1 MFPAKTLRNATVGLL
16 YLLLVA
22 ALVALSVAVYN
33 RAFSS
38 DIEVTAL
45 VDDIG
50 TSLQTGSDVK
60 VRGIQLGEVTG
71 VTSDGSGAR
80 VRLSLDPDLAQ
91 QIPADA
97 TVRLL
102 PKTLFGER
110 YVSIV
115 DVPGAAGSGRT
126 LASGDTIRQDT
137 SAEGVEIQ
145 QVFDRL
151 LPLLQAVQ
159 PAQLA
164 TVLGTIAQT
173 LRGRGEEL
181 GQTVTTVVDYLAKFT
196 PKVPQLAADLD
207 AFADVAST
215 YAGAVPDLV
224 QALDDFTTTSQ
235 TIAQQRTQ
243 LADLFSTVTTF
254 GDTTT
259 GFLDEN
265 TDTIIALSAQS
276 LPTLKV
282 LAAYSDEFPCI
293 ASALRDFIPVAN
305 QALGGGTATPGLKV
319 TLQVIPPTTAYV
331 PGADSPN
338 GVVPAGGPS
347 CPYVP
352 PVGVQ
357 GTALQAA
364 TSTAAT
370 TPGQAAQAAGID
382 LATLSPTVRSYL
394 ANAGGAGDTA
404 GSGLGIANSPAENQV
419 IAELI
424 GPTMGIAP
432 ADFPKWGSLL
442 LGPVLRGTQI
452 ELTGAGG

>member
-16 YLLLVA
+16 YLVLVV
-22 ALVALSVAVYN
+22 ALVALSIAVYN

-38 DIEVTAL
+38 DIKVTAL

-60 VRGIQLGEVTG
+60 VRGIELGVVTG
-71 VTSDGSGAR
+71 VTSNGDGAR
-80 VRLSLDPDLAQ
+80 LELSLNPDLAGQ
-91 QIPADA
+91 VPSNA

-110 YVSIV
+110 YVSLV
-115 DVPGAAGSGRT
+115 DPTTGDTGSGT
-126 LASGDTIRQDT
+126 LKSGDTLRQDT

-164 TVLGTIAQT
+164 TVLGTISQT
-173 LRGRGEEL
+173 LQGRGTEL
-181 GQTVTTVVDYLAKFT
+181 GTTVSTVVDYLKKFT

-207 AFADVAST
+207 AFADVATT
-215 YAGAVPDLV
+215 YANAAPDLV

-235 TIAQQRTQ
+235 TIAQQQNQ
-243 LADLFSTVTTF
+243 LATVFSTVTTF
-254 GDTTT
+254 SNTTT
-259 GFLDEN
+259 GFVGTTSQN
-265 TDTIIALSAQS
+265 IIALSAQS
-276 LPTLKV
+276 LPTLDV
-282 LAAYSDEFPCI
+282 LAKYSDEFPCI
-293 ASALRDFIPVAN
+293 ATALRDFIPVAN
-305 QALGGGTATPGLKV
+305 QALGGGTSTPGLRV
-319 TLQVIPPTTAYV
+319 TLRVVPPTAKYV
-331 PGADSPN
+331 PGVDSPN
-338 GVVPAGGPS
+338 GSVPTGGPS

-357 GTALQAA
+357 GTALAAA
-364 TSTAAT
+364 TAPAAT
-370 TPGQAAQAAGID
+370 TPGEAVKAAGID

-394 ANAGGAGDTA
+394 ASAGTDAA
-404 GSGLGIANSPAENQV
+404 GSGLGVVNSPAENQV
-419 IAELI
+419 IAELV
-424 GPTMGIAP
+424 GPTLGIAP

>member
-16 YLLLVA
+16 YLVLVA
-22 ALVALSVAVYN
+22 SLVALSIAVYN
-33 RAFSS
+33 RAFSD
-38 DIEVTAL
+38 DIKVTAL
-45 VDDIG
+45 VDNIG

-71 VTSDGSGAR
+71 VSSDGRGAR
-80 VRLSLDPDLAQ
+80 LELSLDPDLAA
-91 QIPADA
+91 QIPAGS

-110 YVSIV
+110 YVSV
-115 DVPGAAGSGRT
+115 VAPSTGKGDDT
-126 LASGDTIRQDT
+126 LRSGDTIRQDT

-145 QVFDRL
+145 SVFDRL
-151 LPLLQAVQ
+151 LPVLQAVR
-159 PAQLA
+159 PAELA

-181 GQTVTTVVDYLAKFT
+181 GTTVTTVVDYLEKFT
-196 PKVPQLAADLD
+196 PKVPQLTADLD

-215 YAGAVPDLV
+215 YAGAAPDLV

-235 TIAQQRTQ
+235 TVAQQQ
-243 LADLFSTVTTF
+243 SELAGLYSNVTTF
-254 GDTTT
+254 SNTTT
-259 GFLDEN
+259 GFVDANSN
-265 TDTIIALSAQS
+265 TVIALSAQG

-282 LAAYSDEFPCI
+282 LAAYSEEFPCI
-293 ASALRDFIPVAN
+293 ATALRDFIPVADK
-305 QALGGGTATPGLKV
+305 ALGGGTSSPGLKV
-319 TLQVIPPTTAYV
+319 TLKIVPPTAKYV
-331 PGADSPN
+331 PGVDNPN
-338 GVVPAGGPS
+338 GAVPAGGPS

-357 GTALQAA
+357 GTALAA
-364 TSTAAT
+364 ASTAST
-370 TPGQAAQAAGID
+370 TTSGQAVKAAGID
-382 LATLSPTVRSYL
+382 VAELSPTVRSYL
-394 ANAGGAGDTA
+394 ANSDAGAAD
-404 GSGLGIANSPAENQV
+404 GLGVANSPAENQV

-432 ADFPKWGSLL
+432 VDFPQWGSLL

-452 ELTGAGG
+452 ELTGAGA